1 MKDPRGVGLQFE
13 PDIMSARKHQSDKF
27 DVLLKMVKQEQDKK
41 KVKQDEKI
49 QEVH

>member
-13 PDIMSARKHQSDKF
+13 SDIMSAKKNMSDKF
-27 DVLLKMVKQEQDKK
+27 DVFLKMVKQEQDKK